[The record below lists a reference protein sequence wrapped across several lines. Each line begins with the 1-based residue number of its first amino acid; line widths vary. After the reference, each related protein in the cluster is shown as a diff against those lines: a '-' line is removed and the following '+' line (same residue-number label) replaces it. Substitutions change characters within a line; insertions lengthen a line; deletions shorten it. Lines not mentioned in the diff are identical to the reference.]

1 MLTANRY
8 NEQLVNRIKEK
19 SMSKEPK
26 KVKLGNTVEY
36 ETGAVRSSDAEPYR
50 FDLISPVG
58 LKAVARACA
67 EGAKKYSDF
76 NWEAGMPVNDLLNHA
91 IRHIY
96 EYLSGDRDEDHLGHA
111 AWNVIGAIH
120 SVELWPDINEGAL
133 REQGCKPPVKE

>member
-1 MLTANRY
+1 MLTASRY
-8 NEQLVNRIKEK
+8 NEQLVNRIKERR
-19 SMSKEPK
+19 MNREPK

-67 EGAKKYSDF
+67 EGANKYSDF

-96 EYLSGDRDEDHLGHA
+96 EYLSGDREEDHLGHA

>member
-1 MLTANRY
+1 MLTAKSY
-8 NEQLVNRIKEK
+8 NQQLVNRMKEK

-26 KVKLGNTVEY
+26 KVKLGDTVEY